1 MRSLLNEVAKLQ
13 KIAGIIKEDHEVFMA
28 HSSLK
33 NIIDNATE
41 LMNKIGEEEVNLPAW
56 IQDHITNSEN
66 YIDQANKGFHTEDT
80 EEVTDDEI
88 DIEYLQEARK
98 KKPSSGLSKKQKSTI
113 AKKARAGKDIGK
125 KGKGFEKIE
134 KAAEKEYGSKEI
146 GKKVAAAAM
155 WKSAAKKAKK

>member
-41 LMNKIGEEEVNLPAW
+41 LMNKIGEKEVNLPAW

-66 YIDQANKGFHTEDT
+66 YIDQANKGYYTEDT
-80 EEVTDDEI
+80 EEVTDDKI
-88 DIEYLQEARK
+88 DIEIVLLLADMHK
-98 KKPSSGLSKKQKSTI
+98 FHLSKC
-113 AKKARAGKDIGK
+113 RDVG
-125 KGKGFEKIE
+125 
-134 KAAEKEYGSKEI
+134 
-146 GKKVAAAAM
+146 
-155 WKSAAKKAKK
+155 